1 METAFVQQEN
11 LFFQQLGEYG
21 CMVLS
26 TSLHDEVTSRMMSF
40 IIYDGKFYFQT
51 DKRFRKYAQLKGNSR
66 VSLCRDN
73 MAVEGICSEMGKPC
87 DFPAFCE
94 LYQKYFSASYR
105 RYTGMEEE
113 RLFVVTPARLEKW
126 IYEGNQPYMEILDFQ
141 SQTYEKVQ
149 YVCQLEE

>member
-11 LFFQQLGEYG
+11 LFFQQLGEHG

-113 RLFVVTPARLEKW
+113 RLFVVTPARLEQW

>member
-1 METAFVQQEN
+1 METAFAQQKN
-11 LFFQQLGEYG
+11 LFFRQLGEHG

-40 IIYDGKFYFQT
+40 IIQDGKFYFQT

-73 MAVEGICSEMGKPC
+73 MAMEGICSEMGKPS

-105 RYTGMEEE
+105 RYTDMEEE
-113 RLFVVTPARLEKW
+113 RLFVVTPVRLEKW
-126 IYEGNQPYMEILDFQ
+126 IYEDNQPYMEILDFQ
-141 SQTYEKVQ
+141 SRTYEKVR
-149 YVCQLEE
+149 YVCQSEG

>member
-1 METAFVQQEN
+1 MTTFAQERK
-11 LFFQQLGEYG
+11 LFFQQLGEHG

-26 TSLHDEVTSRMMSF
+26 TSLHDDVTSRMMSF
-40 IIYDGKFYFQT
+40 IIQGGKFYFQT
-51 DKRFRKYAQLKGNSR
+51 DKRFRKYAQLKENRR

-73 MAVEGICSEMGKPC
+73 MAVEGICSEMGKPS
-87 DFPAFCE
+87 DFPAFCK
-94 LYQKYFSASYR
+94 LYQKYFSTSYQ